1 LSGNGGDGRRRIQ
14 DAAAVAARLAD
25 RDKRAS
31 QREAVFRLMI
41 PLRTALPKARLT
53 ARISAENTSGFLPAM
68 ASLAFLIKVLSR
80 DLDSM
85 FLALRFKLCRCRLMT
100 DG

>member
-1 LSGNGGDGRRRIQ
+1 MPPQIQ
-14 DAAAVAARLAD
+14 GAAVVRARLAD

-31 QREAVFRLMI
+31 QREAVFRLII
-41 PLRTALPKARLT
+41 PLLTAFPKARLT

-68 ASLAFLIKVLSR
+68 ASLAFLIKVLSL

-85 FLALRFKLCRCRLMT
+85 FRDLRFKL
-100 DG
+100 